1 MDRFLARPG
10 VPVSDDPSSSRPTK
24 RPLPPG
30 TQTRLRDCAKV
41 VVLDRRDDPAQAAA
55 ALLPTLTDGAASP
68 AAQLDALRRLACLRF
83 VDRGLLAS
91 TGVGAAV
98 RRLKRSD
105 DVEVGQVR
113 RGERGREEGRGGEGG
128 RGEVDGS
135 GPGPFTLSLSHL
147 LTHNI
152 SVRRPPGGKVEGP
165 RPGRAGPGPA
175 GGGAAGGVRKER
187 NPPSPLCL
195 NREGGA
201 AVFFSPFVRAPPL
214 VRKPPPLDHMCR

>member
-113 RGERGREEGRGGEGG
+113 RGERGREEEQASHGHSASHEMRLFPLVLPCRSPLRPARGGPPEDEQRRARFFLCIQKGIGG
-128 RGEVDGS
+128 R
-135 GPGPFTLSLSHL
+135 
-147 LTHNI
+147 
-152 SVRRPPGGKVEGP
+152 RRPH
-165 RPGRAGPGPA
+165 
-175 GGGAAGGVRKER
+175 R
-187 NPPSPLCL
+187 N
-195 NREGGA
+195 R
-201 AVFFSPFVRAPPL
+201 
-214 VRKPPPLDHMCR
+214 